1 MKRKDVYVM
10 TNVATPTNHY
20 SNPPKPTPYSSGHPT
35 QRATYPPT
43 AGATPTPYGT
53 PNQMIQNVPAGAQVY
68 QGQPTATYS
77 PASPSTAHPSTTST
91 VQAST
96 PTIPTQGYPNQGQ
109 GVYSNPTPPVSNQG
123 QGAEE
128 MTDRDRE
135 FEKEDKKLYH
145 KRTRIIKYATNK
157 AYFEVFNFGFKYGRV
172 AIKMSNYKPQYSEV
186 LISLDFGN
194 YFELKDLIMSGM
206 IYQKQ
211 ADGYGNLHSYN
222 KGTGSKYSKDGTVR
236 ARQFAIQPAKDPNK
250 YMVTFIAKEGVGKE
264 DPRNKLIQFAGKP
277 DTQVI
282 YPMTRAMLIEFFN
295 TVDFHIQAYINAC
308 YQYQFTQL
316 PQFTKES

>member
-1 MKRKDVYVM
+1 M

-128 MTDRDRE
+128 MTDREDE
-135 FEKEDKKLYH
+135 EEKEEKK
-145 KRTRIIKYATNK
+145 IIK
-157 AYFEVFNFGFKYGRV
+157 
-172 AIKMSNYKPQYSEV
+172 
-186 LISLDFGN
+186 
-194 YFELKDLIMSGM
+194 
-206 IYQKQ
+206 
-211 ADGYGNLHSYN
+211 
-222 KGTGSKYSKDGTVR
+222 
-236 ARQFAIQPAKDPNK
+236 
-250 YMVTFIAKEGVGKE
+250 
-264 DPRNKLIQFAGKP
+264 
-277 DTQVI
+277 
-282 YPMTRAMLIEFFN
+282 
-295 TVDFHIQAYINAC
+295 
-308 YQYQFTQL
+308 
-316 PQFTKES
+316 